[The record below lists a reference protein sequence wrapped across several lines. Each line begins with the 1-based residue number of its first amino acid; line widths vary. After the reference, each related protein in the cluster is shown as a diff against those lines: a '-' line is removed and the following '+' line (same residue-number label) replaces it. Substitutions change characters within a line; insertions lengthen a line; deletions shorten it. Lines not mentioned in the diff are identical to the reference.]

1 VSRALILGGSG
12 FVGSRLVQAL
22 LREGAEVCLLN
33 RGVTAD
39 QFGDR
44 VERLVADRTNR
55 VALQAALSAR
65 TWDAVYDVSGFVM
78 AAGGADIDDLLNLLD
93 GATQRYVYVSS
104 IMAYDQSLVGVFP
117 WTEDMPTNA
126 DSASGYGG
134 FKGAAERAIL
144 KRFAATGFPATIV
157 RPAAIYGPENNIFDM
172 ELPMFLRLLQ
182 NRPILMPHGGLV
194 VGSYGHVDDLCAA
207 MIEMANHPAAVGE
220 VFNIT
225 ANSCDTATYV
235 ATLARVVGAEPVIV
249 PVPDDRVDDFTPP
262 VFGHLFKR
270 RHHAMLST
278 EKAFRLLGVVP
289 SFDLYSGHMHTYEWF
304 RAQGFDALTDAR
316 SDPLWKVSWDFA
328 AEAEAAALLR
338 ALPTTRSGSDCG

>member
-1 VSRALILGGSG
+1 MTKALILGGSG
-12 FVGSRLVQAL
+12 FVGGRLVQAL
-22 LREGAEVCLLN
+22 LRDGSEVSLLN

-39 QFGDR
+39 LFGDR
-44 VERLVADRTNR
+44 VERLVADRTDR
-55 VALQAALSAR
+55 VALQAALSGR
-65 TWDAVYDVSGFVM
+65 SWDAVYDVSGFVM

-93 GATQRYVYVSS
+93 GSTQRYIYVSS
-104 IMAYDQSLVGVFP
+104 IMAYDQGLVGVFP

-207 MIEMANHPAAVGE
+207 MMVMANHPAAMGE

-225 ANSCDTATYV
+225 GSSCDTATYV
-235 ATLARVVGAEPVIV
+235 ATLARVVGADPKIV
-249 PVPDDRVDDFTPP
+249 SVPDHRLDDFTTP

-278 EKAFRLLGVVP
+278 EKASRMLGIVAE
-289 SFDLYSGHMHTYEWF
+289 FDLYAGHMHTYQWF
-304 RAQGFDALTDAR
+304 QAQGFDALTDAR
-316 SDPLWKVSWDFA
+316 SDPLWKVSWDFV
-328 AEAEAAALLR
+328 AEAEAAASLTAHLT
-338 ALPTTRSGSDCG
+338 PRSGVDHG